1 MRSAAR
7 CTCVRLTLPL
17 YLCLTP
23 SSFYEHSGHRATEVI
38 ASLYAAHA
46 AGSVTTGVD
55 IESER
60 SSAATFDVAAKG
72 VYDSY
77 ACKANALNLAVYV
90 TLTVLRVDQIIMAK
104 TAGGPKPRKI

>member
-1 MRSAAR
+1 VFSL
-7 CTCVRLTLPL
+7 LTLL
-17 YLCLTP
+17 LSLLA
-23 SSFYEHSGHRATEVI
+23 SHEHSGHRATEVI

-60 SSAATFDVAAKG
+60 SSAATFDVSAKG
-72 VYDSY
+72 VFDSY